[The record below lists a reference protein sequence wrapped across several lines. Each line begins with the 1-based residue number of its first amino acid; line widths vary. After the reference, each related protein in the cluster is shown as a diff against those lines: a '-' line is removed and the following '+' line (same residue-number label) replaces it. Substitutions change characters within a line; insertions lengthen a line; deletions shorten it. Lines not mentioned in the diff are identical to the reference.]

1 MVAEGIKV
9 MGQGA
14 GRLRQDIMERL
25 VGLERTGDS
34 TGPYEGGWEVKGDV
48 CFGVGVYAAPVDKL

>member
-14 GRLRQDIMERL
+14 GQLRQDIMERL
-25 VGLERTGDS
+25 VGLERT
-34 TGPYEGGWEVKGDV
+34 V
-48 CFGVGVYAAPVDKL
+48 